1 MDAAW
6 AGGALLSPAHRNLL
20 SGIEHADSVTIDPHK
35 WLAVPMGAGMYL
47 TRDWTALEAAFSVS
61 TGYMPSASHEHRDPY
76 IHSLQWSRRF
86 NGAKLFM
93 ALATLG
99 LDGYA
104 AMIDRQFA
112 LGTRLRNAIAEA
124 GFTRSSTIAAAARL
138 LRSEGRRE
146 RGADCRRVNATGE
159 AWIAS
164 VALRGKPCIRACIT
178 SFETGEE
185 DIDALVG
192 PAGPR
197 AGRLAAIDPARVRAY
212 PNERMLLARRMAS
225 TAAASAREILTGL
238 HEIMAKRG
246 SAQSKLDRVVDL
258 IAEAMRSDVCSIYL
272 LRDNHLEL
280 FATHGLRKEA
290 VHVTRLR
297 MGEGLVGTIAAEG
310 RILNLA
316 EAAQHPA
323 FAYRPET
330 GEERFHSFAGVPI
343 VRLESP
349 IGVLAV
355 QNAEPRRYE
364 DVEIEALQ
372 TVAMVLSEMIGG
384 ARLVD
389 GARRSRLR
397 SAGPLRLTGLRLV
410 AGMAK
415 GVAVFHE
422 PRIVV
427 EHTVAED
434 TEAERDRVYSAFRKM
449 REQIDNMA
457 RDAEFGTTG
466 EHQEIL
472 ETYRMFAYDEG
483 WSRRINEAIDS
494 GLTAEAAIERV
505 QQRTRARMQ
514 EIDDPLLKERMH
526 DLEDLSN
533 RLLRIVS
540 GRMGTAA
547 QTGLAHDA
555 VLIARNLGPA
565 ELLEYDRRRL
575 KAVLLEEGS
584 LTSHMTIVARAIGV
598 PVIGRLNDIRHSV
611 EEGETI
617 LVDGDN
623 GSVIIRPT
631 RQLLAGFEHRMAM
644 SQKRRAEFAAV
655 RTLPAETRDGVK
667 VSVMVNAG
675 LAEDA
680 VALPMTGADGI
691 GLFRTEFQFLVSA
704 TLPGRD
710 RQQRLYTKVLEA
722 AGDRPVVF
730 RTVDIGGDKALPYL
744 TDDETEEQA
753 ENPAMGW
760 RALRLSLDRST
771 LMKAQARALIE
782 ASAGKVLRVMFPMVS
797 EPWEYEQARALF
809 EEQLEWAAKAKR
821 KRQARGVRRNA
832 RSAEPCRNARPAAAA
847 RGLHLDR
854 HQRPHPIPVR
864 GRPLR
869 PAPCAP
875 LRLAQPGDPALPEAR
890 ARRRARGRACRRE
903 FAAKWP
909 GGRSKRWR

>member
-1 MDAAW
+1 MP
-6 AGGALLSPAHRNLL
+6 LS
-20 SGIEHADSVTIDPHK
+20 
-35 WLAVPMGAGMYL
+35 
-47 TRDWTALEAAFSVS
+47 
-61 TGYMPSASHEHRDPY
+61 
-76 IHSLQWSRRF
+76 
-86 NGAKLFM
+86 
-93 ALATLG
+93 
-99 LDGYA
+99 
-104 AMIDRQFA
+104 
-112 LGTRLRNAIAEA
+112 
-124 GFTRSSTIAAAARL
+124 
-138 LRSEGRRE
+138 
-146 RGADCRRVNATGE
+146 
-159 AWIAS
+159 
-164 VALRGKPCIRACIT
+164 
-178 SFETGEE
+178 
-185 DIDALVG
+185 
-192 PAGPR
+192 
-197 AGRLAAIDPARVRAY
+197 
-212 PNERMLLARRMAS
+212 
-225 TAAASAREILTGL
+225 AAASAREILTGL
-238 HEIMAKRG
+238 HEVMAKRG

-258 IAEAMRSDVCSIYL
+258 IAAAMGSDVCSIYL
-272 LRDNHLEL
+272 LRDNFLEL

-316 EAAQHPA
+316 EAADHPA
-323 FAYRPET
+323 FAFRPET

-343 VRLESP
+343 MRLESP

-355 QNAEPRRYE
+355 QHAEPRRYE

-372 TVAMVLSEMIGG
+372 TVAMVLSEMIAA

-389 GARRSRLR
+389 GARRGRLR
-397 SAGPLRLTGLRLV
+397 SAGPLRLSGLKLV
-410 AGMAK
+410 AGMAR
-415 GVAVFHE
+415 GQAVFHE
-422 PRIVV
+422 PPVLV

-434 TEAERDRVYSAFRKM
+434 IEAERDRVYSAFRKM

-457 RDAEFGTTG
+457 REAEFGTTG
-466 EHQEIL
+466 EHKEIL

-505 QQRTRARMQ
+505 QQRTRARML
-514 EIDDPLLKERMH
+514 EIDDPLLQERMH
-526 DLEDLSN
+526 DLEDLSG

-547 QTGLAHDA
+547 QTGLTHDA

-565 ELLEYDRRRL
+565 DILEYDRRRL

-611 EEGETI
+611 AEGETI

-623 GSVIIRPT
+623 GSIIIRPNRALT
-631 RQLLAGFEHRMAM
+631 LGFEHRMAL
-644 SQKRRAEFAAV
+644 SQKRRAEFAAI
-655 RTLPAETRDGVK
+655 RNLPAKTRDGIE

-722 AGDRPVVF
+722 AGDRPVIF

-744 TDDETEEQA
+744 QDIQDEA

-771 LMKAQARALIE
+771 LMRAQARALIE
-782 ASAGKVLRVMFPMVS
+782 AAAGKALRVMFPMVS
-797 EPWEYEQARALF
+797 EPWEYEEARALF
-809 EEQLEWAAKAKR
+809 EEQVDWARTAHRKLPSKIEFGAMMEVPSLAEMLDQLLPRVDFLSIGTNDLTQFLFAADRSDPRLAQRYDWLSPAILRFLKR
-821 KRQARGVRRNA
+821 VIVACNAAGVT
-832 RSAEPCRNARPAAAA
+832 
-847 RGLHLDR
+847 
-854 HQRPHPIPVR
+854 VR
-864 GRPLR
+864 VCGEMAGRPLEAMALVGIGATNLSIT
-869 PAPCAP
+869 PAGVGPVKAMVRS
-875 LRLAQPGDPALPEAR
+875 LDAAAVRSRLDQLLAKPPKDM
-890 ARRRARGRACRRE
+890 RRALAEWARKHSVTIG
-903 FAAKWP
+903 
-909 GGRSKRWR
+909 

>member
-1 MDAAW
+1 MA
-6 AGGALLSPAHRNLL
+6 
-20 SGIEHADSVTIDPHK
+20 T
-35 WLAVPMGAGMYL
+35 
-47 TRDWTALEAAFSVS
+47 
-61 TGYMPSASHEHRDPY
+61 TG
-76 IHSLQWSRRF
+76 
-86 NGAKLFM
+86 
-93 ALATLG
+93 
-99 LDGYA
+99 
-104 AMIDRQFA
+104 
-112 LGTRLRNAIAEA
+112 
-124 GFTRSSTIAAAARL
+124 
-138 LRSEGRRE
+138 
-146 RGADCRRVNATGE
+146 
-159 AWIAS
+159 
-164 VALRGKPCIRACIT
+164 
-178 SFETGEE
+178 
-185 DIDALVG
+185 
-192 PAGPR
+192 
-197 AGRLAAIDPARVRAY
+197 
-212 PNERMLLARRMAS
+212 
-225 TAAASAREILTGL
+225 AASAREILIGL

-246 SAQSKLDRVVDL
+246 SAQGKLDRVVDL

-272 LRDNHLEL
+272 LRDNMLEL

-290 VHVTRLR
+290 VHVTKLK

-310 RILNLA
+310 AVLNLA
-316 EAAQHPA
+316 EAAEHPA

-330 GEERFHSFAGVPI
+330 GEERFHSFAGIPI
-343 VRLESP
+343 VRLESQ

-355 QNAEPRRYE
+355 QHAEPRRYE

-372 TVAMVLSEMIGG
+372 TVAMVLSEMIAA

-397 SAGPLRLTGLRLV
+397 SAGPLRLSGLRLV

-422 PRIVV
+422 PRIVI

-434 TEAERDRVYSAFRKM
+434 IEAERERVYGAFRKM
-449 REQIDNMA
+449 REQIDTMA
-457 RDAEFGTTG
+457 REAEFGTIG

-483 WSRRINEAIDS
+483 WSRRINAAIDS

-505 QQRTRARMQ
+505 QQRTRARMR
-514 EIDDPLLKERMH
+514 EIDDPLLQERMH

-547 QTGLAHDA
+547 QSGLTRDA

-575 KAVLLEEGS
+575 KAVVLEEGS

-598 PVIGRLNDIRHSV
+598 PVVGRLADIRHSV

-623 GSVIIRPT
+623 GSVIIRPN
-631 RQLLAGFEHRMAM
+631 RPLLSGFEHRMAM
-644 SQKRRAEFAAV
+644 SQKRRAEFAAA
-655 RTLPAETRDGVK
+655 RALPAETKDGVA
-667 VSVMVNAG
+667 VSIMVNAG

-691 GLFRTEFQFLVSA
+691 GLFRTEFQFLISA

-710 RQQRLYTKVLEA
+710 RQLRLYTKVLQA
-722 AGDRPVVF
+722 AGNRPVVF

-744 TDDETEEQA
+744 TDDAPEEA

-771 LMKAQARALIE
+771 LMRAQARALIE
-782 ASAGKVLRVMFPMVS
+782 ASAGKTLRIMFPMVS
-797 EPWEYEQARALF
+797 EPWEYDQARALV
-809 EEQLEWAAKAKR
+809 EEQVEWARRGKR
-821 KRQARGVRRNA
+821 KLPKEILFGAMLEVPSLAETLDLLLPRVDFLSIGTNDLTQFLFAA
-832 RSAEPCRNARPAAAA
+832 DRSDPRLAERYDWLSPAILRFLKRVVDAA
-847 RGLHLDR
+847 RAADV
-854 HQRPHPIPVR
+854 PVR
-864 GRPLR
+864 VCGEMAGRPLEAMALVGIGVDSFSIT
-869 PAPCAP
+869 PAGVGPVKAMVRT
-875 LRLAQPGDPALPEAR
+875 LDAGAIRARLAQMLARPPKDMRKALHDW
-890 ARRRARGRACRRE
+890 ARRHNVTID
-903 FAAKWP
+903 
-909 GGRSKRWR
+909 

>member
-1 MDAAW
+1 
-6 AGGALLSPAHRNLL
+6 
-20 SGIEHADSVTIDPHK
+20 
-35 WLAVPMGAGMYL
+35 
-47 TRDWTALEAAFSVS
+47 
-61 TGYMPSASHEHRDPY
+61 
-76 IHSLQWSRRF
+76 
-86 NGAKLFM
+86 
-93 ALATLG
+93 
-99 LDGYA
+99 
-104 AMIDRQFA
+104 
-112 LGTRLRNAIAEA
+112 
-124 GFTRSSTIAAAARL
+124 
-138 LRSEGRRE
+138 
-146 RGADCRRVNATGE
+146 
-159 AWIAS
+159 
-164 VALRGKPCIRACIT
+164 
-178 SFETGEE
+178 
-185 DIDALVG
+185 
-192 PAGPR
+192 
-197 AGRLAAIDPARVRAY
+197 
-212 PNERMLLARRMAS
+212 MAS
-225 TAAASAREILTGL
+225 TGAASAREILTGL

-258 IAEAMRSDVCSIYL
+258 IADAMRSDVCSIYL
-272 LRDNHLEL
+272 LRDNYLEL

-316 EAAQHPA
+316 EAAEHPA

-355 QNAEPRRYE
+355 QSSEPRRYE

-389 GARRSRLR
+389 GARRSRIR
-397 SAGPLRLTGLRLV
+397 SAGPLRLSGLKLV

-415 GVAVFHE
+415 GAAVFHE

-434 TEAERDRVYSAFRKM
+434 IEAERDRVYAAFRKM

-457 RDAEFGTTG
+457 REAEFGTTG

-483 WSRRINEAIDS
+483 WSRRINQAIDS

-514 EIDDPLLKERMH
+514 EIDDPLLQERMH
-526 DLEDLSN
+526 DLEDLAN

-540 GRMGTAA
+540 GRIGTAA
-547 QTGLAHDA
+547 QTGLTHDA

-584 LTSHMTIVARAIGV
+584 LTSHMVIVARAIGV
-598 PVIGRLNDIRHSV
+598 PVIGRLHDIRHSV

-623 GSVIIRPT
+623 GSIIIRPT
-631 RQLLAGFEHRMAM
+631 RHLMSGFEHRMAL
-644 SQKRRAEFAAV
+644 SQKRRAEFAAI
-655 RTLPAETRDGVK
+655 RTLPAETRDGVH

-675 LAEDA
+675 LAED
-680 VALPMTGADGI
+680 VASLAMTGADGI

-704 TLPGRD
+704 TLPGRE
-710 RQQRLYTKVLEA
+710 RQQRLYTKVLEY

-744 TDDETEEQA
+744 TDDAAEQA

-771 LMKAQARALIE
+771 LMKAQARALVE
-782 ASAGKVLRVMFPMVS
+782 ASGGKVLRVMFPMVS
-797 EPWEYEQARALF
+797 EPWEYEEARALF
-809 EEQLEWAAKAKR
+809 EKQVEWAKKAHHPVPSRIEFGAMVEVPSLAEMLDQLLPRVDFISIGTNDLTQFLFAADRSDPRLAQRYDWLSPAILRFLKR
-821 KRQARGVRRNA
+821 LLDTARDAGVPA
-832 RSAEPCRNARPAAAA
+832 RVCGEMA
-847 RGLHLDR
+847 
-854 HQRPHPIPVR
+854 
-864 GRPLR
+864 GRPLEAMALIGIGADNFSITPAGVGPVKAMVRSLDAGAIRNRLDQLLAR
-869 PAPCAP
+869 PPKDM
-875 LRLAQPGDPALPEAR
+875 RKALTDW
-890 ARRRARGRACRRE
+890 
-903 FAAKWP
+903 AKRHLVTI
-909 GGRSKRWR
+909 G